1 LRTLNN
7 FPDTLLG
14 DPTRRIR
21 YFDPVHNEYF
31 FDRNRPTFDAILHF
45 YQSGGRLRRPINV
58 PLDVFAEEVKF
69 FDLGDEV
76 LMRFREDEGF
86 IKEDEKPLPTHLMQ
100 RKIWLLFE
108 YPESSQPARAIAL
121 FSVAVIIASIFIFCF
136 ETLPMF
142 KTFANETIV
151 RNTTKLSPVDVTRTD
166 DPFFVIETVC
176 VIWFTFE
183 LSMRFGSCPSKLYFY
198 RNALNFIDLIA
209 IVPYFVTLVTILFG
223 SESTSQTMSL
233 TILRVI
239 RLVRVFRIFKL
250 SRHSKGLQI
259 LGRTLHASM
268 RELALLVFFL
278 CIGVILFSSAVY
290 FAEQDEA
297 TTDFKSIPGTVEF
310 PLLQIHSRYFKSIPG
325 TVACGSPPCH
335 VDQDCILTHNFFSSL
350 HHLCNI
356 RVQNIRVVHGR
367 ITLMI
372 AIHTDLLIF
381 EFLRQNLNT

>member
-1 LRTLNN
+1 MRYETLLRTLNN

-86 IKEDEKPLPTHLMQ
+86 IKEDEKPLPAHRMQ

-108 YPESSQPARAIAL
+108 YPESSPAARAIAL

-151 RNTTKLSPVDVTRTD
+151 RNMYVDGNHTCTFLKL
-166 DPFFVIETVC
+166 E
-176 VIWFTFE
+176 
-183 LSMRFGSCPSKLYFY
+183 RF
-198 RNALNFIDLIA
+198 
-209 IVPYFVTLVTILFG
+209 
-223 SESTSQTMSL
+223 
-233 TILRVI
+233 
-239 RLVRVFRIFKL
+239 
-250 SRHSKGLQI
+250 
-259 LGRTLHASM
+259 
-268 RELALLVFFL
+268 
-278 CIGVILFSSAVY
+278 
-290 FAEQDEA
+290 
-297 TTDFKSIPGTVEF
+297 
-310 PLLQIHSRYFKSIPG
+310 
-325 TVACGSPPCH
+325 
-335 VDQDCILTHNFFSSL
+335 
-350 HHLCNI
+350 
-356 RVQNIRVVHGR
+356 
-367 ITLMI
+367 
-372 AIHTDLLIF
+372 
-381 EFLRQNLNT
+381 